1 MRQARRVGGSG
12 LGPLCGWSVPG
23 RAGSAPGW
31 GFCELWR
38 ERPGPETRCW
48 ARRRGTSLV
57 GLCLRTGECC
67 IHRGLPSILGS
78 KRGPSWRPVLSGEGL
93 TPLGLGPEPS
103 PWSPSLLLNSLV
115 SCCPAAFQAQWVQW
129 AQWVLLCFL

>member
-1 MRQARRVGGSG
+1 MEGRGWGRCVAG
-12 LGPLCGWSVPG
+12 LCLG

-38 ERPGPETRCW
+38 ERLGPETRSW
-48 ARRRGTSLV
+48 ARRWSPSLV

-78 KRGPSWRPVLSGEGL
+78 KRGPSWRPMLSGEGL

-103 PWSPSLLLNSLV
+103 LGPRHCS
-115 SCCPAAFQAQWVQW
+115 
-129 AQWVLLCFL
+129 